1 MINLLLNGEYLLF
14 SLLILVLALS
24 LSCHEFGHALVA
36 KWCGDTT
43 AERQGRLTLN
53 PIAHLDVMGML
64 MVILVGFGYAKPVPT
79 DPRNFRHRS
88 SELWIAAAG
97 PLMNGLLTLVTWN
110 LYVLAYQA
118 GWQDPGMQ
126 LFFGILASVNLLLMI
141 FNLIPIGPLDGHYIL
156 PYFLPRPLA
165 RFYRTYNH
173 RYGTLI
179 LLGLIIAIV
188 AGLPIQGALAEFNQT
203 LLRLITLV

>member
-1 MINLLLNGEYLLF
+1 
-14 SLLILVLALS
+14 
-24 LSCHEFGHALVA
+24 
-36 KWCGDTT
+36 
-43 AERQGRLTLN
+43 
-53 PIAHLDVMGML
+53 
-64 MVILVGFGYAKPVPT
+64 
-79 DPRNFRHRS
+79 
-88 SELWIAAAG
+88 
-97 PLMNGLLTLVTWN
+97 
-110 LYVLAYQA
+110 
-118 GWQDPGMQ
+118 
-126 LFFGILASVNLLLMI
+126 LASVNLLLMI